1 MKKNELSLHQALFE
15 NFCFYK
21 DRIVAYSK
29 TQAYTHQNF
38 TDSIKALALYLQ
50 KEKEIKSIAVCVEN
64 AYTFSI
70 AFIATMYAGK
80 IPVLLGNI
88 TAHTFDEIETK
99 ADMVISDLNLTE
111 TSVQP
116 AVPSAD
122 ITELLEKAK
131 REYQDLTQKD
141 GESYNSQYCSTLDD
155 NSPIVFYTSG
165 TTGKS
170 KRVNKSLKSMQ
181 IDIACSFELSDRLE
195 SIEGLRLISTVPPYH
210 MYGLTYRIFMPI
222 LRHLPMTTYMV
233 RYPEELSNYS
243 MPLVLVSSPAFI
255 KRLDTKIKAPD
266 IRLCISAGSPLPD
279 EAALSFYNWCQ
290 CAVTEIYGSTESNS
304 MAHRDNRGD
313 KPLFIPFSAVN
324 FVKIEDGYKLDS
336 LMSDGYSRIDD
347 NLEFEGPH
355 FRITGRKDKIVK
367 IEENRVSLTQIE
379 NLLKKNPII
388 EDAVALVITKNQRT
402 CIGAVCIL
410 KDKTFR
416 QDTAQH
422 TDNSVENITADRK
435 AVVMTLREYLRGYLP
450 AVAIPRYFRLVNRIP
465 VNHMGKRITP
475 LLEELFND

>member
-15 NFCFYK
+15 DFGFYK

-29 TQAYTHQNF
+29 TQAYTHQDF

-64 AYTFSI
+64 ACTFSI

-99 ADMVISDLNLTE
+99 ADMVISDLSIKE
-111 TSVQP
+111 T

-122 ITELLEKAK
+122 ITELLEKADMVY
-131 REYQDLTQKD
+131 RALSQTDRD
-141 GESYNSQYCSTLDD
+141 AFNSQCFSSLDES
-155 NSPIVFYTSG
+155 SPIVFYTSG

-181 IDIACSFELSDRLE
+181 IDIACSFELSDSLE

-313 KPLFIPFSAVN
+313 KPLFSPFSVVR
-324 FVKIEDGYKLDS
+324 FVKIENGYKLDS
-336 LMSDGYSRIDD
+336 PMSDGYSRIDD

-355 FRITGRKDKIVK
+355 FRITGRKDRIVK

>member
-1 MKKNELSLHQALFE
+1 MKNNGLSLHQALFE
-15 NFCFYK
+15 NLGLHK

-50 KEKEIKSIAVCVEN
+50 KEKEIKSIAVCIEN
-64 AYTFSI
+64 AYAFSI
-70 AFIATMYAGK
+70 AFIAAMYAQK
-80 IPVLLGNI
+80 TPVLLGNI
-88 TAHTFDEIETK
+88 TTHTFDDIEDK
-99 ADMVISDLNLTE
+99 ADMVISDLNI
-111 TSVQP
+111 SRIN
-116 AVPSAD
+116 VPSFDFEELSDKAQ
-122 ITELLEKAK
+122 TEYRALSEKEQDSCNS
-131 REYQDLTQKD
+131 EYF
-141 GESYNSQYCSTLDD
+141 SALDD

-266 IRLCISAGSPLPD
+266 IRLCISAGSPMPD

-313 KPLFIPFSAVN
+313 KPLFIPFSVVR

-355 FRITGRKDKIVK
+355 FRITGRKDRIVK